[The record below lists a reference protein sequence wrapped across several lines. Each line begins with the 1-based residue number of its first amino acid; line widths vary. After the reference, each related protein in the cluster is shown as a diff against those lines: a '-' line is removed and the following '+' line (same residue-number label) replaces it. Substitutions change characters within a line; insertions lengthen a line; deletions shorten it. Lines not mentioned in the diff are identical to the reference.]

1 MIRITGVMSW
11 LTLTYLSSYFKSVL
25 KVKWMC
31 TALLTSS
38 EAFLW
43 KFL

>member
-11 LTLTYLSSYFKSVL
+11 LTLTYHSSYFKSVL

-31 TALLTSS
+31 TVLLTSR